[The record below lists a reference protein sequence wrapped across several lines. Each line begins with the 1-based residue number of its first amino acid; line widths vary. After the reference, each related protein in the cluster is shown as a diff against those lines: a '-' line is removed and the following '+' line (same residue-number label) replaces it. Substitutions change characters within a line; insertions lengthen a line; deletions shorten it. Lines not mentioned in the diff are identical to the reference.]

1 MSRFKIEALTFL
13 DKNSN
18 SDDVIGVHCTHG
30 LNRAG
35 YVVCR
40 YLIECR
46 GYTPER
52 AIKAFNQARGH
63 NMERENYLEDLQ
75 KKTPKTEDL
84 SCLQIG
90 NRRREQHVPLDKPRY
105 LHTSTEFFTRHAAY
119 DQQRMNWRSAQDNRY
134 QSGYHDLKPHY
145 RSVDR
150 YLPVDNYSQSRNYVS
165 RRFSNSNQRDS
176 NYRNSSSNYDN
187 YHNYGDLNYSR
198 NNYRNHENSYHN
210 YNNYAS
216 YGYDDSQR
224 VRSREES
231 YRHNHVIRSKPSS
244 ASNRPRPY
252 PYQQDRR

>member
-1 MSRFKIEALTFL
+1 MSHHATFGVTPCWLKNEYNTNLKIFNNLINFFFL
-13 DKNSN
+13 FSR
-18 SDDVIGVHCTHG
+18 S
-30 LNRAG
+30 
-35 YVVCR
+35 
-40 YLIECR
+40 
-46 GYTPER
+46 
-52 AIKAFNQARGH
+52 
-63 NMERENYLEDLQ
+63 
-75 KKTPKTEDL
+75 EDL

-105 LHTSTEFFTRHAAY
+105 LHTSTEFFTSHAAY